1 MQIPAVLRPWRH
13 NLKATEGGDE
23 QERETP
29 FLPFLP
35 GIGEIILVIEKKLSR
50 KGDGKSIC
58 WNIFF
63 HHQSPR
69 LRKSGKRKEK
79 NQIVRVAL
87 ISRNHFFPRG
97 TKTSIFFLI
106 NTIAIYLF

>member
-23 QERETP
+23 EERETL
-29 FLPFLP
+29 FLLFLL
-35 GIGEIILVIEKKLSR
+35 GIGEIILVIEKKLNG

-63 HHQSPR
+63 HHQSPI
-69 LRKSGKRKEK
+69 LRKSGKGKEK
-79 NQIVRVAL
+79 N
-87 ISRNHFFPRG
+87 
-97 TKTSIFFLI
+97 
-106 NTIAIYLF
+106 